1 MFTKEDILSRL
12 QKGDSA
18 DAIAAE
24 MSDLLNA
31 AEKEHKDL
39 EAQKAATNFILS
51 SKREAALELLFALCN
66 YLEVAGYEDLVPEVR
81 ELSADSVMVTIDESV
96 EMIKALGSLADYFM

>member
-1 MFTKEDILSRL
+1 MFTKEDIISRL
-12 QKGDSA
+12 QNGDSA

-31 AEKEHKDL
+31 AEKEH

-51 SKREAALELLFALCN
+51 TKREAALEILFALCN

-81 ELSADSVMVTIDESV
+81 ELSADSVMATVDESA
-96 EMIKALGSLADYFM
+96 EMVRALGSLAEYFM